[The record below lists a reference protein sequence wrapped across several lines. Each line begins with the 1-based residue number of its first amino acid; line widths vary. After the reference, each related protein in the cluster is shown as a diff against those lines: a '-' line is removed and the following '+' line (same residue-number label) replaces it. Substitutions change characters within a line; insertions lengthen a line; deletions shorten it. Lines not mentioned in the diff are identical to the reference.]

1 MILKFILAMVRI
13 AVRTLT
19 LNVYKVPMKSMHK
32 FIIEKTA
39 VHYFSNFIWLVRN
52 HVLDL
57 DVCVKNTI
65 E

>member
-1 MILKFILAMVRI
+1 MVPI